1 MGAGL
6 VQAAYSSWGHI
17 ADRPFRLLVHMSV
30 VALDND
36 KRPKYFGGRDALVA
50 ALGLPADKSTSN
62 QMVSHAIR
70 ALVDAGA
77 ISRANVGRVGQ
88 RAEYWLHVKRLPKKG
103 DSGVN
108 RRVTGASIGRVTPE
122 STEGDSG
129 VNSRVT
135 VESPQGTTTRN
146 HRGIQGGITSSP
158 KESVTEAIG
167 RVAKASDSRLAL
179 IRSRADAEA
188 AS

>member
-6 VQAAYSSWGHI
+6 AQASYSLWGHLP
-17 ADRPFRLLVHMSV
+17 DRPFRLLVHKSL

-50 ALGLPADKSTSN
+50 ALGLPPQPTSN
-62 QMVSHAIR
+62 QMVSRAIR
-70 ALVDAGA
+70 VLVDSGA

-88 RAEYWLHVKRLPKKG
+88 RAEYWLHVSRMPKKG
-103 DSGVN
+103 DSTVK
-108 RRVTGASIGRVTPE
+108 RRVTQESIGRVTQE
-122 STEGDSG
+122 SSEGDCG

-146 HRGIQGGITSSP
+146 HRGIQGGDTSSTNV
-158 KESVTEAIG
+158 SVTAGIAT
-167 RVAKASDSRLAL
+167 VAKASESRLAL
-179 IRSRADAEA
+179 VRSRADAEA
-188 AS
+188 TA